1 MPKEKIWN
9 VGDRENG
16 SAEAQKIAQTL
27 GIGYP
32 TAYLLVK
39 RGYRT
44 PEAAASFIRLENELF
59 HDPFLLPD
67 MEKAVNRIKTAIKN
81 GEKTVIYGDYDVD
94 GVTSVSLLYLYLT
107 SKGASVSYYIPNRV
121 GEGYGVNAEAIDK
134 LANEGNTLMIT
145 VDTGVTAID
154 EAKYCASLGCDM
166 VITDHHECRE
176 ELPDAVA
183 VVNPKRPDSIYP
195 FSSLAGVGVAFKLI
209 TALEISLARD
219 SGTSEEEALKRVCE
233 YVDLAA
239 LGTVADVMPLRDE
252 NRLIVSMGLSLME
265 KRPRHGIKALL
276 DAAENGKSNGK
287 KRKITSSTVGF
298 TLAPRINAAGRMAT
312 AVKAVE
318 LFLSPDP
325 EGASLVAEELCR
337 INVLRQ
343 NEENKIVE
351 ELRERIEHDPL
362 LKNSAVMVL
371 ENEGWNHGVI
381 GIVSSRVTEKYGK
394 PSILISLEN
403 GMGKGSGR
411 SVPGLNLVEALSYCS
426 SLLEKYG
433 GHELAAGLTVR
444 EENLADF
451 RDRINEYATT
461 RLGTSEPQVS
471 LDIDCEL
478 YPSEIGIA
486 LASELEL
493 LEPCG
498 VDNPVP
504 TFASFGLEIA
514 EMIPMGQGKHTKFIL
529 SGEGKRFAAVMFGT
543 APESTGFVQ
552 GDCVDIAYR
561 LGINEYMGNRSEQV
575 LIRDVRLN
583 RDGRDEGERL
593 YGEYAACL
601 EGECPVRAEWIP
613 VRADFI
619 SVYLHLKRTLPSEGG
634 RVGVRE
640 LLHSLSGICQGEK
653 PINYVKLRLI
663 LDILKES
670 GIITLDPA
678 DVTARGRESFEITV
692 PKVETKV
699 DLERS
704 WLYSQLTSPKR
715 RSTTD

>member
-1 MPKEKIWN
+1 
-9 VGDRENG
+9 
-16 SAEAQKIAQTL
+16 
-27 GIGYP
+27 
-32 TAYLLVK
+32 
-39 RGYRT
+39 
-44 PEAAASFIRLENELF
+44 
-59 HDPFLLPD
+59 
-67 MEKAVNRIKTAIKN
+67 
-81 GEKTVIYGDYDVD
+81 
-94 GVTSVSLLYLYLT
+94 
-107 SKGASVSYYIPNRV
+107 
-121 GEGYGVNAEAIDK
+121 
-134 LANEGNTLMIT
+134 
-145 VDTGVTAID
+145 
-154 EAKYCASLGCDM
+154 
-166 VITDHHECRE
+166 
-176 ELPDAVA
+176 
-183 VVNPKRPDSIYP
+183 
-195 FSSLAGVGVAFKLI
+195 
-209 TALEISLARD
+209 
-219 SGTSEEEALKRVCE
+219 
-233 YVDLAA
+233 
-239 LGTVADVMPLRDE
+239 
-252 NRLIVSMGLSLME
+252 
-265 KRPRHGIKALL
+265 
-276 DAAENGKSNGK
+276 
-287 KRKITSSTVGF
+287 
-298 TLAPRINAAGRMAT
+298 
-312 AVKAVE
+312 
-318 LFLSPDP
+318 
-325 EGASLVAEELCR
+325 
-337 INVLRQ
+337 
-343 NEENKIVE
+343 
-351 ELRERIEHDPL
+351 
-362 LKNSAVMVL
+362 
-371 ENEGWNHGVI
+371 
-381 GIVSSRVTEKYGK
+381 
-394 PSILISLEN
+394 
-403 GMGKGSGR
+403 MGKGSGR

-444 EENLADF
+444 EEKLAAF

-640 LLHSLSGICQGEK
+640 LLHSLSGICQGEN

-699 DLERS
+699 DFGDPAIETRTFSVSELVITGGSSTPLDGEFAINYDDVKVALEQRKAR
-704 WLYSQLTSPKR
+704 LDELKNKAATKGTSGKAPAPASGNKFK
-715 RSTTD
+715 DLGF